1 VVASARADVYRTT
14 VVSQPSQQIKKALM
28 ETQLKVF
35 KHQYQ
40 PDWFVADETGVILI
54 DGCVSMDAAIIA
66 RQKLLARAT
75 KHPRDTR
82 YNPG

>member
-1 VVASARADVYRTT
+1 VTSARADVYRTA
-14 VVSQPSQQIKKALM
+14 VVTQPSKQIRRALK

-40 PDWFVADETGVILI
+40 PGWFVADDTGVILI
-54 DGCVSMDAAIIA
+54 DGCATMGAAIIA

-75 KHPRDTR
+75 KRPTEHTI
-82 YNPG
+82 